1 MSISKLVPLLKK
13 LSSIVALSIVLGFAV
28 GQTFSVARV
37 LFGCLPMYLAIL
49 FWFCRQINVLSIWFF
64 LVLILLFKCIQVY
77 WFHVMARFNDSF
89 WSIFLS
95 IWSLLFSILLA
106 LIKFMFGLHK
116 TTSIKIMTC
125 EEFEAVDNVGPLYD
139 IIG

>member
-1 MSISKLVPLLKK
+1 
-13 LSSIVALSIVLGFAV
+13 
-28 GQTFSVARV
+28 
-37 LFGCLPMYLAIL
+37 
-49 FWFCRQINVLSIWFF
+49 
-64 LVLILLFKCIQVY
+64 
-77 WFHVMARFNDSF
+77 MARFNDSF

-95 IWSLLFSILLA
+95 IWSLLFSVLLA